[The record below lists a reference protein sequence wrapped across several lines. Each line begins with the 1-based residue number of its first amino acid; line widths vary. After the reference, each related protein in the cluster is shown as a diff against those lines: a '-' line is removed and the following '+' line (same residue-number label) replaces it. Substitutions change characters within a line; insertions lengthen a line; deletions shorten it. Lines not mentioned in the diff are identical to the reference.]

1 MITSYI
7 LRNTV
12 VFFFGRFDA
21 IFFKQ
26 IKIFAG
32 LVIGKST
39 PSYFLICLVDK
50 ERNYSIIIIY
60 IKRVDT
66 NDITIN
72 AIINYS
78 IDAIIYVNRNLNI
91 FFFFFRK
98 LIDSQEE
105 MKTAQRL
112 LVKSIEIVN
121 ITAEVNEQ
129 KYKVAK

>member
-1 MITSYI
+1 M
-7 LRNTV
+7 
-12 VFFFGRFDA
+12 
-21 IFFKQ
+21 
-26 IKIFAG
+26 FAG

-39 PSYFLICLVDK
+39 PSYFLICLVHK

-66 NDITIN
+66 NNITIN
-72 AIINYS
+72 AITNNS
-78 IDAIIYVNRNLNI
+78 IVAIIYVTRNLN

>member
-12 VFFFGRFDA
+12 VFFFGRFHA
-21 IFFKQ
+21 FFFKQ
-26 IKIFAG
+26 INLFAG

-39 PSYFLICLVDK
+39 SSYILICLVHK
-50 ERNYSIIIIY
+50 ERIYSIIIIY

-66 NDITIN
+66 NNITIN
-72 AIINYS
+72 AITNNS
-78 IDAIIYVNRNLNI
+78 IVAIIYVTRNLN